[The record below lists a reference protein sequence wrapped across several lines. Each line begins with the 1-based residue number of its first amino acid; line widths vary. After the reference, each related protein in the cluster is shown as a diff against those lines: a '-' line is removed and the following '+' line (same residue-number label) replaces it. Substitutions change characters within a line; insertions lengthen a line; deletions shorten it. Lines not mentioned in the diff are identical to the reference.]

1 MKNNVGV
8 GVGVDVGVGVGVG
21 VYVWEDVLEYVWECV
36 AMNDWNWR
44 CSTSKLELHVHHKQ
58 AGCSFSLTLTMEVP
72 QLDAHMPSVF
82 NLLLHTKHQQDWVHC
97 SRKEFPISLSWNDRE

>member
-8 GVGVDVGVGVGVG
+8 GVGVVVGVGVGVGVG
-21 VYVWEDVLEYVWECV
+21 VYVWEDVLEYVWEYV

-58 AGCSFSLTLTMEVP
+58 AGCSFSLSSYHRGATVRCTHAQCLQSSP
-72 QLDAHMPSVF
+72 AY
-82 NLLLHTKHQQDWVHC
+82 
-97 SRKEFPISLSWNDRE
+97 